1 MAYGV
6 ISGQSLE
13 GSPVLNNYFTKEE
26 TLSSDTA
33 ALYGLNANSAPDAV
47 FNKIKTLVDDIS
59 NTSTELIY
67 GSYVGDAE
75 WPERSSISYPEAR
88 RNSQTIVLGF
98 EPKLVIIITQV
109 ATQHNPSLLGGS
121 TVAIL
126 PNAPLQ
132 STETASFGPT
142 DKSPLPIAEIQS
154 NGFLV
159 SNSAV
164 VNNSSITEFYPAL
177 NMSGQT
183 YIYLAIK

>member
-1 MAYGV
+1 MAYGA
-6 ISGQSLE
+6 ILGQTLE

-26 TLSSDTA
+26 TLNSDTA
-33 ALYGLNANSAPDAV
+33 ALYGLNTDSVPDDV

-75 WPERSSISYPEAR
+75 WPERTSISYGTAE
-88 RNSQTIVLGF
+88 RNKQTVVLGF

-109 ATQHNPSLLGGS
+109 ATRYNPSSLGGS

-132 STETASFGPT
+132 STETVYVNGREVES
-142 DKSPLPIAEIQS
+142 LPIAEIQS

-164 VNNSSITEFYPAL
+164 VNSSSITEFYPAL

>member
-6 ISGQSLE
+6 VLGQK
-13 GSPVLNNYFTKEE
+13 PVLDNYFTKEE
-26 TLSSDTA
+26 TLNSDTA
-33 ALYGLNANSAPDAV
+33 ALYGLNTDSVPDAV

-67 GSYVGDAE
+67 GSYVGDAG
-75 WPERSSISYPEAR
+75 WPEHGDRNTPEAK

-98 EPKLVIIITQV
+98 EPKLVIIIPQV
-109 ATQHNPSLLGGS
+109 ATRYNPPTTGGS

-132 STETASFGPT
+132 STEIIISGGA
-142 DKSPLPIAEIQS
+142 DASPLPIAEIES

-164 VNNSSITEFYPAL
+164 VDNRTIWEFYPAL
-177 NMSGQT
+177 NMSGQR

>member
-6 ISGQSLE
+6 ILGQSLD

-26 TLSSDTA
+26 TLNSDTA
-33 ALYGLNANSAPDAV
+33 ALYGLNANSVPDDV

-75 WPERSSISYPEAR
+75 WPERTSTRYGTAK
-88 RNSQTIVLGF
+88 RNKQTIVLDF
-98 EPKLVIIITQV
+98 EPKLVIIVPQV
-109 ATQHNPSLLGGS
+109 ATQHNPPISGGS

-126 PNAPLQ
+126 PSAPLQ
-132 STETASFGPT
+132 STETVYVGGS
-142 DKSPLPIAEIQS
+142 DVESLPIAEIQS

-164 VNNSSITEFYPAL
+164 VNNSSIYEFYPAL

-183 YIYLAIK
+183 YIYIAIK

>member
-1 MAYGV
+1 MAYGA
-6 ISGQSLE
+6 ILGQT
-13 GSPVLNNYFTKEE
+13 PALNNYFTKEE
-26 TLSSDTA
+26 TLNSDTA
-33 ALYGLNANSAPDAV
+33 ALYGLNTDSVPDDV

-59 NTSTELIY
+59 NTSTKLIY

-75 WPERSSISYPEAR
+75 WPERSNYSRPEKK

-98 EPKLVIIITQV
+98 EPKLVVIIPQV
-109 ATQHNPSLLGGS
+109 ATQYNPPISGLS
-121 TVAIL
+121 TAVIL

-132 STETASFGPT
+132 STEVIDNGLTEV
-142 DKSPLPIAEIQS
+142 SPLPIAEIES

-164 VNNSSITEFYPAL
+164 VNSSTIWRFYPAL
-177 NMSGQT
+177 NMSGQR